1 MCILCVVQKWSRR
14 IATMLPWLVIPL
26 IGLWALSQLLPPA
39 LRFEVTSPRLACV
52 LVLLV
57 TLFWYE
63 ILMPQLS
70 AWRARRSARLREK
83 RRFEAI
89 EMQKL
94 RKTATRRCRN
104 CLTAYREQNPGGGR
118 FMCSYC
124 GHVSRRPVLD
134 IPGGVLGCKNM
145 EGIGP
150 SGIVGDL
157 VGKGGKIWNGKVWPE
172 RQGWSGGGNGWFC
185 GDWSENVNW
194 AGGTFPGRPNYW
206 GKSGG
211 VFGSSAY
218 LGGDNRCLAE
228 KSYSGV
234 AVFGS
239 RLLGVS
245 LVSIRWLWRRLF
257 RVGSSGEDA
266 SSDSDNRAN
275 LRKGEGGLG
284 FQESKGEK
292 ARRKAEEKR
301 QARLEREMLEE
312 EERKQREEVARLVEE
327 RRRLRDEKTDAEKEH
342 VKGLG
347 LEKDRN
353 SKREKESEKKRHEKT
368 KDRDRFSSTDKSN
381 SEGEEVDRRSSR
393 ENEKKREFDRKVDS
407 ERKDSSKHSVNQ
419 AIEAK
424 SPENFRVHGSDT
436 AHGGKGSNNAS
447 KAGPS
452 RYFDRMRGSFLS
464 SSKALGGSALTPFFG
479 RGGAQAGTQT
489 PAKVSRPAS
498 GDHVHTHSTDT
509 PVQQL
514 KPTSISVWD
523 GMLPS
528 RLRAEVIDG
537 SSETSPKR
545 VPACTNTAD
554 MHLNECKAGRPSSGN
569 GDSKSLSI
577 TFQPTVHMEPQS
589 GGQLSAAKKSWQH
602 LFSRTKT
609 TSVPPN
615 RKPDSQV
622 KPKHVQVEFGASHLP
637 ELASPTNSLHNQHSV
652 GFSTPLTIPSI
663 PSSSGGGCSMP
674 KHTFEPGSFTLV
686 DPLHDHM
693 VDKGE
698 SFDDT
703 AYITDPVSLLGPVS
717 ESLDNFSLDIGS
729 GFLADAVL
737 EKTRTLKKVST
748 SAEVVRPSPIE
759 SPVSKLLPQGCAD
772 EVNSSS
778 GQLPCSPKSSDSNG
792 NTHEQGTWHMWDTP
806 PIVQDGLG
814 LIGSPSAW
822 LLPTLNSNPA
832 GQDMLHSLPPSSVF
846 SQTQFTTED
855 QLVPCSHSPPSF
867 CSSYGPKSGAFD
879 SLDPGLNGEDPWQQ
893 NSIFQPLPEGDGHF
907 SQHQESSLNK
917 EVSYDTATG
926 QAGGQAFEPSPGGWS
941 RNNWVV
947 HPTGNG
953 AANAPPLRPHI
964 GSLFSNPDVQSLW
977 SYK

>member
-83 RRFEAI
+83 RRFEAM

-124 GHVSRRPVLD
+124 GHVSRRPVLE

-145 EGIGP
+145 EGIGA
-150 SGIVGDL
+150 SGIMGDL
-157 VGKGGKIWNGKVWPE
+157 VGKGGKIWNGKVWTE
-172 RQGWSGGGNGWFC
+172 RQGWGGSGNGWFC

-194 AGGTFPGRPNYW
+194 AGGTFPGKSNYW

-211 VFGSSAY
+211 VFGSTY
-218 LGGDNRCLAE
+218 LSGDDRCLAE

-234 AVFGS
+234 AVFGG

-245 LVSIRWLWRRLF
+245 LVSIRWLWRKVF
-257 RVGSSGEDA
+257 RVGSSGEDP

-342 VKGLG
+342 VKGPG
-347 LEKDRN
+347 LEKDRD
-353 SKREKESEKKRHEKT
+353 SKREKESEKKRHEKA
-368 KDRDRFSSTDKSN
+368 KDRDRLSSTDRSN
-381 SEGEEVDRRSSR
+381 SEGEEADKRSSR
-393 ENEKKREFDRKVDS
+393 ENEKKREFDRKIDG
-407 ERKDSSKHSVNQ
+407 ERKDSSKHSASQ
-419 AIEAK
+419 AIEVR
-424 SPENFRVHGSDT
+424 SPESFRIHGSDT
-436 AHGGKGSNNAS
+436 GHGGKGSNNAS
-447 KAGPS
+447 KVGAS

-479 RGGAQAGTQT
+479 RGVQAGTQT
-489 PAKVSRPAS
+489 PATKVSKPGS
-498 GDHVHTHSTDT
+498 GDHVHTHSTDL
-509 PVQQL
+509 PVQQP
-514 KPTSISVWD
+514 KPTSTSVWD

-528 RLRAEVIDG
+528 RLRADVIDG
-537 SSETSPKR
+537 NSETSPKR
-545 VPACTNTAD
+545 VPACANTSE
-554 MHLNECKAGRPSSGN
+554 MHLNEYKTGRPSSGN
-569 GDSKSLSI
+569 GDSKSSGV
-577 TFQPTVHMEPQS
+577 TSQATVHVEPQS
-589 GGQLSAAKKSWQH
+589 GAQLSAPKKSWQH

-609 TSVPPN
+609 TSMLPN
-615 RKPDSQV
+615 TKPDSQAI
-622 KPKHVQVEFGASHLP
+622 QVEFGGSHLP
-637 ELASPTNSLHNQHSV
+637 ELASPTHSLHNQHSV
-652 GFSTPLTIPSI
+652 GFSTPVTIPSI
-663 PSSSGGGCSMP
+663 PISSVGGCSMP

-686 DPLHDHM
+686 DPVHDHI
-693 VDKGE
+693 VKGE
-698 SFDDT
+698 SFDDI

-717 ESLDNFSLDIGS
+717 ESLDNFSLDIGT
-729 GFLADAVL
+729 GFLADAPL
-737 EKTRTLKKVST
+737 EKTRTLKKVCT

-772 EVNSSS
+772 EVNSGS
-778 GQLPCSPKSSDSNG
+778 GQFSCSPKSSDSNG

-832 GQDMLHSLPPSSVF
+832 SQDILHPLPHSSVF
-846 SQTQFTTED
+846 SQTQFAAED

-867 CSSYGPKSGAFD
+867 CSSYGPRTGAFE
-879 SLDPGLNGEDPWQQ
+879 SIGPSLNGEDPWQQ
-893 NSIFQPLPEGDGHF
+893 KSIFQPLPEGDGHF
-907 SQHQESSLNK
+907 SQHKQESFLNK
-917 EVSYDTATG
+917 EVTCDTATR
-926 QAGGQAFEPSPGGWS
+926 QAGSQTFEPSPGGWS

-947 HPTGNG
+947 DQTGNG
-953 AANAPPLRPHI
+953 AANGPPMRPHI
-964 GSLFSNPDVQSLW
+964 GSLFSTPDVQSLW